1 MLRMYINCIPLRFM
15 NILSHLDLMRLDV
28 ANRGSLQSFKTICEN
43 VVTTPEGVKALIG
56 FLSNKLDTIRL
67 TPIGDDLNKY
77 IVVMYS
83 ALAPKVAT
91 DDEITV
97 VNIMIHPYYCIFLAI
112 YELQ

>member
-1 MLRMYINCIPLRFM
+1 MLDTCINYCVPIRFM
-15 NILSHLDLMRLDV
+15 DILSHLDLMRLDV

-56 FLSNKLDTIRL
+56 FLSNKLHTIRS

-77 IVVMYS
+77 IAVMYS

-97 VNIMIHPYYCIFLAI
+97 VSIMVHPFDDIFVFSW
-112 YELQ
+112 Q